1 MKSRENS
8 MRYSLSFLSLLLL
21 LLATAGTLS
30 AKAENAQVAGERSA
44 KIRVACVGDSITM
57 GVGTPNPALQS
68 YPAQLQE
75 LLGPSWAVTNFGVG
89 GRTMLRKVDPF
100 SFGRALKSNPDL
112 VVIMLGVNDSKTNS
126 WAIHKGEFVS
136 DYTNAITTF
145 QNLPSHP
152 RVFVCL
158 PTPAFPGNW
167 GISQEV
173 IAGGVVPGVRQAATY
188 TGAVVI
194 DTHTPLLD
202 AKALFPDRVHP
213 NVQGARRIA
222 EIVAAALREGTA
234 KSTRQSESVSNTER
248 GEKQ

>member
-8 MRYSLSFLSLLLL
+8 MRYSLSFLALLLL
-21 LLATAGTLS
+21 LLAPAGTLS
-30 AKAENAQVAGERSA
+30 AKAETSQPAGEDSA
-44 KIRVACVGDSITM
+44 TIRVACVGDSITM
-57 GVGTPNPALQS
+57 GVGTLNPALQS

-75 LLGPSWAVTNFGVG
+75 MLGPSWTVMNFGVG
-89 GRTMLRKVDPF
+89 GRTLLRKVDPF

-126 WAIHKGEFVS
+126 WAIHKAEFVS
-136 DYTNAITTF
+136 DYTNAITAF
-145 QNLPSHP
+145 RNLPSHP

-173 IAGGVVPGVRQAATY
+173 IAGGVVPGVRQAAAC

-202 AKALFPDRVHP
+202 AKPLFPDRVHP

-222 EIVAAALREGTA
+222 EIVAAALREGSGV
-234 KSTRQSESVSNTER
+234 STGQSEPVSNTAR

>member
-1 MKSRENS
+1 MKSSENS
-8 MRYSLSFLSLLLL
+8 MRYSLSFLSLLSL

-57 GVGTPNPALQS
+57 GVGTTNPALQS

-126 WAIHKGEFVS
+126 WAIH
-136 DYTNAITTF
+136 
-145 QNLPSHP
+145 
-152 RVFVCL
+152 
-158 PTPAFPGNW
+158 
-167 GISQEV
+167 
-173 IAGGVVPGVRQAATY
+173 
-188 TGAVVI
+188 
-194 DTHTPLLD
+194 
-202 AKALFPDRVHP
+202 
-213 NVQGARRIA
+213 
-222 EIVAAALREGTA
+222 
-234 KSTRQSESVSNTER
+234 
-248 GEKQ
+248 